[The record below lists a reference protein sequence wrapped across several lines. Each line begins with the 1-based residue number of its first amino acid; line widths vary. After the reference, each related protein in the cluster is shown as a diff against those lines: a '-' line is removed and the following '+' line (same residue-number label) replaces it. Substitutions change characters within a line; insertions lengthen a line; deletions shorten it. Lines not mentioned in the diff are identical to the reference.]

1 MTANDL
7 YQQRIRERVK
17 LFVDNL
23 KNPEDIVVSEDFFY
37 HSTLASP
44 GGHGTP
50 PREVPAGVLAEA
62 GCHPKEIGGVAPQQA
77 LLGGLGK

>member
-1 MTANDL
+1 M
-7 YQQRIRERVK
+7 
-17 LFVDNL
+17 
-23 KNPEDIVVSEDFFY
+23 VSEDFFY

-62 GCHPKEIGGVAPQQA
+62 GCHPKEAGGVAPQQA
-77 LLGGLGK
+77 LLGGLGKYLSISDDDDGSSRISRRSSLRRKISTHR